1 VDYAR
6 ASGSGLG
13 KLVAADFSSAQHRA
27 FRNSLLALLSGKDN
41 YLLDF
46 GQVQRS
52 LRLREQAYLGHRSVE
67 VAKILGCVSRCQDF
81 DRSFSPIRA
90 SLSERWKR
98 VNRAYYQSTDLPP
111 PVLLKLGDIYFVY
124 DGHNRVSVARS
135 HGVEYLEAEVVEYL
149 TRLPIDTTLRPED
162 LGILGAYADFLEKT
176 NLDHLRPG
184 GHIEFSF
191 PGGYRILIE
200 HIQTH
205 HYFLGLERQRHVS
218 WEEAVVNWYEDLYAP
233 LVDIIRRRAV
243 LPHFPGRTEADLY
256 IWIMDHLHYLRE
268 RHGPGL
274 SPEMATDDF
283 VRQFSRKP
291 AKVLR
296 RNAARAVA
304 GLGRAVGRVPSGPT
318 SSSAD

>member
-6 ASGSGLG
+6 APGSRLG

-27 FRNSLLALLSGKDN
+27 FLNSLSALLSGNDN

-52 LRLREQAYLGHRSVE
+52 LRLHEQAYLGLRSVE
-67 VAKILGCVSRCQDF
+67 VAKILGCVNRCQDF

-162 LGILGAYADFLEKT
+162 LGILAHTPTSWKRPTSTTCG
-176 NLDHLRPG
+176 PG
-184 GHIEFSF
+184 GI
-191 PGGYRILIE
+191 
-200 HIQTH
+200 
-205 HYFLGLERQRHVS
+205 
-218 WEEAVVNWYEDLYAP
+218 
-233 LVDIIRRRAV
+233 
-243 LPHFPGRTEADLY
+243 
-256 IWIMDHLHYLRE
+256 
-268 RHGPGL
+268 
-274 SPEMATDDF
+274 
-283 VRQFSRKP
+283 
-291 AKVLR
+291 
-296 RNAARAVA
+296 
-304 GLGRAVGRVPSGPT
+304 
-318 SSSAD
+318 SSSAFPVDIASS

>member
-6 ASGSGLG
+6 APGSRLG
-13 KLVAADFSSAQHRA
+13 KLVAADFSSAQNRA
-27 FRNSLLALLSGKDN
+27 FLNSLFARLSGNDN
-41 YLLDF
+41 YLLEF

-52 LRLREQAYLGHRSVE
+52 LGLREQEFLGLRSVE
-67 VAKILGCVSRCQDF
+67 VAKILGCVNRCQDF

-98 VNRAYYQSTDLPP
+98 VNRAYYESTNLPP
-111 PVLLKLGDIYFVY
+111 PILLKLGDIYFVY
-124 DGHNRVSVARS
+124 DGHNRVSVART
-135 HGVEYLEAEVVEYL
+135 HRVEYLEADVVEYL
-149 TRLPIDTTLRPED
+149 TRLPIDTALRPED
-162 LGILGAYADFLEKT
+162 LGILGEYADFLEET
-176 NLDHLRPG
+176 NLDRLRPG

-191 PGGYRILIE
+191 PGGYRILME

-218 WEEAVVNWYEDLYAP
+218 WEEAVASWYEDFYAP

-256 IWIMDHLHYLRE
+256 VWIMDHLHYLRE

-274 SPEMATDDF
+274 SPETATDDF

-291 AKVLR
+291 TKVLG
-296 RNAARAVA
+296 RNAARVVA
-304 GLGRAVGRVPSGPT
+304 GVGRAVGHVASGHT
-318 SSSAD
+318 LSSAD